1 VTGGPLALV
10 LAAALAAP
18 PQGVPAE
25 PRRGFFTELALGA
38 FFTLGG
44 DDAYSDVQP
53 SLQLGVGYEL
63 AFAQGRVLVPLG
75 LQAALGSNARNCWAG
90 RLSSGACSGA
100 DTFTLTLVE
109 VAAGALFEVAE
120 RLYLGPRLLLGGTL
134 LDPEP
139 RPGLR
144 FQFDLGL
151 VATLE
156 YGTALDHFSVGV
168 DVIYR
173 LVLGPGIS
181 AIAIQPHV
189 KYTF

>member
-1 VTGGPLALV
+1 
-10 LAAALAAP
+10 
-18 PQGVPAE
+18 
-25 PRRGFFTELALGA
+25 
-38 FFTLGG
+38 
-44 DDAYSDVQP
+44 
-53 SLQLGVGYEL
+53 VGYEL

-75 LQAALGSNARNCWAG
+75 LQAALGANARNCWAG

-100 DTFTLTLVE
+100 DTFTLTFVE
-109 VAAGALFEVAE
+109 VGAGALFEVAE
-120 RLYLGPRLLLGGTL
+120 RLYLGPRLLLGGTF

-156 YGTALDHFSVGV
+156 YAAALDHFSVGV

-181 AIAIQPHV
+181 AIAIQPRV